1 MKIEVKINHNE
12 QRGELNLFV
21 NDEYS
26 GEMTFIFKEKNVI
39 SVNHTGVHP
48 ELKGKGYG
56 KYLMEEL
63 VKFVR
68 ENSLKIIPVC
78 PYVTKVIERTPEFQ
92 DLLYKK

>member
-1 MKIEVKINHNE
+1 MNIEVKINRNE
-12 QRGELNLFV
+12 QRGELILFV
-21 NDEYS
+21 NDEHS

-63 VKFVR
+63 VKFAR
-68 ENSLKIIPVC
+68 ENNLKIIPVC
-78 PYVTKVIERTPEFQ
+78 PYVTKVIKKTPEFQ